1 MYCYESILR
10 KCDLQN
16 MLDICNKTSKSW
28 HLRNVISGVYTE
40 KKNYSHGLWAVMCR
54 LSYIPRPIIGTYTF
68 SSIHI
73 CK

>member
-16 MLDICNKTSKSW
+16 ILDICNKTSKSW

-40 KKNYSHGLWAVMCR
+40 KKLLTWAMGSNV
-54 LSYIPRPIIGTYTF
+54 PIVLHT
-68 SSIHI
+68 
-73 CK
+73 